1 MEKSGEL
8 FFIYQKGGVEVEKG
22 GENRIVSA
30 KVLELVTLVLQ
41 EPTGAPAVGWAR
53 KPSPNRRS
61 TPIER
66 RRDPNREGFG
76 MTRSGLCGLPPDAA
90 ADVARIVKAKHT
102 DANVHARY
110 NWGSLAPATVNLFTG
125 PGSQPHRKVADMW
138 RWLLKNEHGD
148 WRAALGGIE
157 RSSASR
163 PPPPPPPPP
172 PVDHQIRELE
182 QALRERERDMLAREQ
197 QERQLRQQLHDAC
210 RERDDSR
217 RERDDA
223 RRERDTRR
231 ERDDARRE
239 RDIARGERDAL
250 KIQRDVWK
258 SRAECAEE
266 KLRAF
271 ERRAV
276 DPKTQRNQ
284 PEKPTQMTSEAPRR
298 IEVFEDEDVADS
310 LRDTPYEETL
320 SGKRHTVLALGDY
333 YDDLGRDMFRIFP
346 GCRYLPDLLETG
358 QAVLVDPDRFRKGVA
373 EFRAVCTRR
382 GIEVIVDP

>member
-217 RERDDA
+217 REREIKSLHRFGSSSTFQFA
-223 RRERDTRR
+223 TIAHANNTSRRCECDNVPYMISFIT
-231 ERDDARRE
+231 
-239 RDIARGERDAL
+239 L
-250 KIQRDVWK
+250 KHVSNNWW
-258 SRAECAEE
+258 SHC
-266 KLRAF
+266 LR
-271 ERRAV
+271 
-276 DPKTQRNQ
+276 
-284 PEKPTQMTSEAPRR
+284 
-298 IEVFEDEDVADS
+298 
-310 LRDTPYEETL
+310 L
-320 SGKRHTVLALGDY
+320 
-333 YDDLGRDMFRIFP
+333 
-346 GCRYLPDLLETG
+346 
-358 QAVLVDPDRFRKGVA
+358 
-373 EFRAVCTRR
+373 
-382 GIEVIVDP
+382 